1 MIYIYIYIYSYSY
14 SYSCSYSHKEK
25 LEDYRNMKENFYCL
39 LFSKQKNTTIY
50 SKIKCSMEEDKLKQ
64 DRKESKGK

>member
-1 MIYIYIYIYSYSY
+1 MIYTYIYIYI
-14 SYSCSYSHKEK
+14 YSCSYSHKEK
-25 LEDYRNMKENFYCL
+25 PEDYRNMKENCYCL

>member
-1 MIYIYIYIYSYSY
+1 MDTQ
-14 SYSCSYSHKEK
+14 KM
-25 LEDYRNMKENFYCL
+25 EDYRNMKENFYCL

-50 SKIKCSMEEDKLKQ
+50 CKIKCSMEGNKLKQ